1 MNDDNRHNRMAGEE
15 NESRLLTPRTKAFG
29 LRVLRL
35 FDSLP
40 HKPAAQVVG
49 KQLLRSALSVGANY
63 RSACRARS
71 KAEFAAK
78 MGIVLEEV
86 DESKYWMEILVDG
99 SLMKKQQLAALI
111 QEATE
116 IAAMVIASINTARR
130 AKPG

>member
-1 MNDDNRHNRMAGEE
+1 MNDDNRHNHLASEDG
-15 NESRLLTPRTKAFG
+15 ESRLLAPRTKAFG

-99 SLMKKQQLAALI
+99 SLMKKQQLEALI

-116 IAAMVIASINTARR
+116 ITAMVIASINTARR
-130 AKPG
+130 AKP

>member
-1 MNDDNRHNRMAGEE
+1 MNDNTLHGRVAQQES
-15 NESRLLTPRTKAFG
+15 ESRLLAPRTKAFG

-40 HKPAAQVVG
+40 HKPAAQVIG
-49 KQLLRSALSVGANY
+49 RQLLRSALSVGANY

-78 MGIVLEEV
+78 MGIVLEEA
-86 DESKYWMEILVDG
+86 DESKYWMEILVEG
-99 SLMKKQQLAALI
+99 SLMKKRQLDALI

-116 IAAMVIASINTARR
+116 ITAMVVASIKTARR
-130 AKPG
+130 AKP

>member
-1 MNDDNRHNRMAGEE
+1 MNDNTLHGRVAQQES
-15 NESRLLTPRTKAFG
+15 ESRLLAPRTKAFG

-40 HKPAAQVVG
+40 HKLAAQVIG
-49 KQLLRSALSVGANY
+49 RQLLRSALSVGANY

-78 MGIVLEEV
+78 MGIVLEEA
-86 DESKYWMEILVDG
+86 DESKYWMEILVEG
-99 SLMKKQQLAALI
+99 SLMKKRQLDALI

-116 IAAMVIASINTARR
+116 ITAMVVASIKTARR
-130 AKPG
+130 AKP

>member
-49 KQLLRSALSVGANY
+49 KQLLRSALSVGADS
-63 RSACRARS
+63 RTTKRARS

>member
-1 MNDDNRHNRMAGEE
+1 MNNDNHHRKARDEG
-15 NESRLLTPRTKAFG
+15 ESRLLSPRTKAFG

-40 HKPAAQVVG
+40 HKPTAQVVG
-49 KQLLRSALSVGANY
+49 RQLLRSALSVGANY

-99 SLMKKQQLAALI
+99 SLMKKQQL
-111 QEATE
+111 
-116 IAAMVIASINTARR
+116 
-130 AKPG
+130 